1 MGQDICK
8 NEAME
13 NDHRR
18 PLDNPSPAVH
28 RHDRQARHD
37 EQTACPVEVVAVLL
51 PDAVHD
57 LFGVPRPLL
66 GARADDEED
75 GRRDERREGQ
85 GGQGQYDAP
94 GRAGEGGR
102 DPHPEEDQ
110 DPDRAEVEH
119 VLVLGALFETLGV
132 SAVQG
137 LSQTSIKGNSPDL
150 RNVQKKLR
158 KSAAKPTRTWLQ
170 KEIMWGGYPGQTW
183 KGKRRKAGLSQH
195 TENKLTRPDPEYE
208 SRRALGVHLDAVAAA
223 PLGE

>member
-1 MGQDICK
+1 
-8 NEAME
+8 
-13 NDHRR
+13 
-18 PLDNPSPAVH
+18 
-28 RHDRQARHD
+28 
-37 EQTACPVEVVAVLL
+37 CPVEVVAVLL

-132 SAVQG
+132 SAVTG
-137 LSQTSIKGNSPDL
+137 LSQTCIKGNSPDL
-150 RNVQKKLR
+150 RNVQKKLK
-158 KSAAKPTRTWLQ
+158 KSAAKPTRTWL
-170 KEIMWGGYPGQTW
+170 
-183 KGKRRKAGLSQH
+183 
-195 TENKLTRPDPEYE
+195 
-208 SRRALGVHLDAVAAA
+208 
-223 PLGE
+223 